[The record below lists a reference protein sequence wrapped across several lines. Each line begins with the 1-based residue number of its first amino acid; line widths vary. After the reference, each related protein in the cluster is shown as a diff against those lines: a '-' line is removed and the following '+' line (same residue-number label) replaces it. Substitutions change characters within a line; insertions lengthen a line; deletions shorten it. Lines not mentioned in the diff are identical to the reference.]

1 MLSILTNTGAADA
14 VRALNAATAEVQVHQ
29 ERISTG
35 KRVNSTKDD
44 SADYITAQQLR
55 SDADGRRAIGKSMAN
70 AGSVLD
76 VANLGAEQI
85 SNILNSIRDKALS
98 LTGNDAGSKDSIAK
112 DVKALVDQI
121 NTIARNSNLNG
132 INLLTGRPA
141 TVTTTKTVT
150 TMSPSSYAPPALP
163 TMAALPPGSTLT
175 NNGTGSTTLQTVTTD
190 APSANA
196 GDPELAAKTLGTPPE
211 NASASYTVAGGPQ
224 AGRMDVAFNAFGE
237 GDVME
242 VWQNGTRIAATGQSY
257 AASGGAVSAGKAVS
271 GENIVSFDY
280 DPSKGALTF
289 RFNPNGADSGT
300 AWAVTGVALNDKTAP
315 IASVSTSAAT
325 SQAQGAVPFNYDV
338 SVGLKGEKIS
348 IGSRDL
354 STTGLG
360 LDSVDWLGALTGAIG
375 AVDGAKGRVS
385 EALSHFGTKARSFDI
400 ASLFNTKLG
409 DVLDIAVGNIV
420 DADLGVE
427 SAKLQSAQIKQQLAA
442 KALSI
447 ANDQPKILLSLFDKK
462 AA

>member
-29 ERISTG
+29 ERIATG

-44 SADYITAQQLR
+44 SAAYITAQQLR

-70 AGSVLD
+70 AGSMLD

-121 NTIARNSNLNG
+121 NTIAKNSNLNG

-141 TVTTTKTVT
+141 SVTTTKTVT
-150 TMSPSSYAPPALP
+150 TMSPSAYPPPTLP

-175 NNGTGSTTLQTVTTD
+175 SNGTGSTLQTVTTD
-190 APSANA
+190 APSATA
-196 GDPELAAKTLGTPPE
+196 GDPELAAKALGTPPE
-211 NASASYTVAGGPQ
+211 NASASYTVSGGQQ

-242 VWQNGTRIAATGQSY
+242 VWQNGTRIAATGQNY
-257 AASGGAVSAGKAVS
+257 AAGCGAVSAGKAVS
-271 GENIVSFDY
+271 GETIVSFDY
-280 DPSKGALTF
+280 DPSRGDLTF
-289 RFNPNGADSGT
+289 RFNPGGADSAT
-300 AWAVTGVALNDKTAP
+300 AWAVTGVALNDRTAP
-315 IASVSTSAAT
+315 IASTSTSATT
-325 SQAQGAVPFNYDV
+325 SQAKGAVPINYDV

-354 STTGLG
+354 STAGLG
-360 LDSVDWLGALTGAIG
+360 LDSVDWLGALGSAIG
-375 AVDGAKGRVS
+375 AVDGAKGRVN
-385 EALSHFGTKARSFDI
+385 EALSHFGTRARSFDI

-427 SAKLQSAQIKQQLAA
+427 AAKLQSAQIKQQLAA

>member
-14 VRALNAATAEVQVHQ
+14 VRALNAATADVQVHQ
-29 ERISTG
+29 ERVATG
-35 KRVNSTKDD
+35 KRVNGTKDD
-44 SADYITAQQLR
+44 SADYVTAQQLR
-55 SDADGRRAIGKSMAN
+55 SDADVRRAIGSSMAR
-70 AGSVLD
+70 AGSALD
-76 VANLGAEQI
+76 VANMGAEQI
-85 SNILNSIRDKALS
+85 SNILNSIREKALS
-98 LTGNDAGSKDSIAK
+98 LSGNDAGSNTALSSDL
-112 DVKALVDQI
+112 KALVDQTD
-121 NTIARNSNLNG
+121 TIAKNSNFNG

-141 TVTTTKTVT
+141 TVTTTRT
-150 TMSPSSYAPPALP
+150 TTTLSPSRYAPPALP

-175 NNGTGSTTLQTVTTD
+175 PSGTGSVVETITTGDPL
-190 APSANA
+190 PSS

-211 NASASYTVAGGPQ
+211 NASASYTVSGGTQ
-224 AGRMDVAFNAFGE
+224 AGRMDVAFNAFGG

-242 VWQNGTRIAATGQSY
+242 VWQNGARIAATGQAY
-257 AASGGAVSAGKAVS
+257 AAGGGAVSAGKAVR

-280 DPSKGALTF
+280 DPNKGDLSF
-289 RFNPNGADSGT
+289 RFNPGGADAGT
-300 AWAVTGVALNDKTAP
+300 AWAVTGIALNDTGAP
-315 IASVSTSAAT
+315 IASSSTSSTT
-325 SQAQGAVPFNYDV
+325 SQANGAVPFSYTVMTGTN
-338 SVGLKGEKIS
+338 GEKIS

-354 STTGLG
+354 SSKGLG
-360 LDSVDWLGALTGAIG
+360 LGAVDWLGALTGAMG
-375 AVDGAKGRVS
+375 AVDGAKGRVN
-385 EALSHFGTKARSFDI
+385 EALSHFGSKARAFGI

-447 ANDQPKILLSLFDKK
+447 ANDQPRILLSLFDKK

>member
-14 VRALNAATAEVQVHQ
+14 VRALNAAIAEVQVHQ

-70 AGSVLD
+70 AGSMLD

-121 NTIARNSNLNG
+121 NTIAKNSNLNG

-150 TMSPSSYAPPALP
+150 TMSPSAYPPPTLP

-175 NNGTGSTTLQTVTTD
+175 GNGTGSTLQTVTTD
-190 APSANA
+190 APSATA
-196 GDPELAAKTLGTPPE
+196 GDPELAAKALGTPPE
-211 NASASYTVAGGPQ
+211 NASASYTVSGGQQ

-242 VWQNGTRIAATGQSY
+242 VWQNGTRIAATGQTY
-257 AASGGAVSAGKAVS
+257 AAGGGGVAAGKAVS

-280 DPSKGALTF
+280 DPSKGDLTF
-289 RFNPNGADSGT
+289 RFNPNGADSAT

-315 IASVSTSAAT
+315 IASTSTSATT

-354 STTGLG
+354 STAGLG
-360 LDSVDWLGALTGAIG
+360 LDSVDWLGALGSAIG
-375 AVDGAKGRVS
+375 AVDGAKGRVN

-427 SAKLQSAQIKQQLAA
+427 AAQLQSAQIKQQLAA

>member
-1 MLSILTNTGAADA
+1 M
-14 VRALNAATAEVQVHQ
+14 
-29 ERISTG
+29 
-35 KRVNSTKDD
+35 
-44 SADYITAQQLR
+44 R

-70 AGSVLD
+70 AGSVRD
-76 VANLGAEQI
+76 VATAGAEQI
-85 SNILNSIRDKALS
+85 SNILNSIREKALS
-98 LTGNDAGSKDSIAK
+98 LTGNDAGSKDSISR

-121 NTIARNSNLNG
+121 NTIAKNSNLNG

-150 TMSPSSYAPPALP
+150 TLSPSAYPPPTLP
-163 TMAALPPGSTLT
+163 TMAALPPASTLT
-175 NNGTGSTTLQTVTTD
+175 SNGTGSTLQTVTTD

-196 GDPELAAKTLGTPPE
+196 GDPERAAKALGTPPE
-211 NASASYTVAGGPQ
+211 NASASYTVPGGQQ
-224 AGRMDVAFNAFGE
+224 AGRMDVAFNAFGD

-257 AASGGAVSAGKAVS
+257 AAGGGAVSAGKAVS

-280 DPSKGALTF
+280 DPSKGDLSF
-289 RFNPNGADSGT
+289 RFNPNGAYSGT

-315 IASVSTSAAT
+315 IASVSTSATT
-325 SQAQGAVPFNYDV
+325 SQARGAVPFNYDV

-360 LDSVDWLGALTGAIG
+360 LDSVDWLGALGSAIG
-375 AVDGAKGRVS
+375 VVDGAKGRVN

-409 DVLDIAVGNIV
+409 GVLDIAVGNIV

>member
-1 MLSILTNTGAADA
+1 MLSILTNTGDADA
-14 VRALNAATAEVQVHQ
+14 VRARNAATAEVQVHQ

-55 SDADGRRAIGKSMAN
+55 SDADGRRAIGQSMAN

-85 SNILNSIRDKALS
+85 GALLNSIREKALS
-98 LTGNDAGSKDSIAK
+98 LSGNDAGSKGSIAN

-121 NTIARNSNLNG
+121 NTIAKNSNLNG
-132 INLLTGRPA
+132 INLLTGRPSA
-141 TVTTTKTVT
+141 VTTTKTTT
-150 TMSPSSYAPPALP
+150 TMSPSSNAPPALP

-175 NNGTGSTTLQTVTTD
+175 SNGNGSTLQTVTTSD
-190 APSANA
+190 PSSNA
-196 GDPELAAKTLGTPPE
+196 GDPELAAKALGTPPE
-211 NASASYTVAGGPQ
+211 NASTSYTVSGGPQ
-224 AGRMDVAFNAFGE
+224 AGRMDVAFNAFGD

-257 AASGGAVSAGKAVS
+257 AAGGGGVSAGKAVS
-271 GENIVSFDY
+271 GENSVSFNY
-280 DPSKGALTF
+280 DPSKGDLTF
-289 RFNPNGADSGT
+289 RFNPNGADSAT

-315 IASVSTSAAT
+315 IATASTSAT
-325 SQAQGAVPFNYDV
+325 TTQAQGAVPFNYDV
-338 SVGLKGEKIS
+338 SIGLNGEKIS

-354 STTGLG
+354 STAGLG

-375 AVDGAKGRVS
+375 AVDGAKGRVN

-427 SAKLQSAQIKQQLAA
+427 AAKLQSAQIKQQLAA
-442 KALSI
+442 KALPI

>member
-1 MLSILTNTGAADA
+1 MTNTGAADA

-29 ERISTG
+29 ERVSTG
-35 KRVNSTKDD
+35 KRVNGTKDD

-55 SDADGRRAIGKSMAN
+55 SDADVRRAIGKSMAN
-70 AGSVLD
+70 ASSVLD
-76 VANLGAEQI
+76 VANMGAEQI
-85 SNILNSIRDKALS
+85 SNILNSIREKAMS
-98 LTGNDAGSKDSIAK
+98 LTGSDGGSKSSIA
-112 DVKALVDQI
+112 DSVKALVDQI
-121 NTIARNSNLNG
+121 NTIAKSSNLNG
-132 INLLTGRPA
+132 INLLTARPA

-150 TMSPSSYAPPALP
+150 TMSPSTYAPPALP

-175 NNGTGSTTLQTVTTD
+175 NTGTGSTLQTVTTD
-190 APSANA
+190 GPSASA
-196 GDPELAAKTLGTPPE
+196 GDPELAAKVLGTPPE
-211 NASASYTVAGGPQ
+211 NASTSYTVAGGPQ
-224 AGRMDVAFNAFGE
+224 AGRMDVAFNAFGD

-242 VWQNGTRIAATGQSY
+242 IWQNGTRIAATGQSY
-257 AASGGAVSAGKAVS
+257 AAGGGAVSAGKAVS

-280 DPSKGALTF
+280 DPSKGDLTF
-289 RFNPNGADSGT
+289 RFNPNGADAGT

-315 IASVSTSAAT
+315 IASVSTSAT
-325 SQAQGAVPFNYDV
+325 SSQAQGAVPFNYDV
-338 SVGLKGEKIS
+338 ITGTNGEKIS

-354 STTGLG
+354 SAAGLG
-360 LDSVDWLGALTGAIG
+360 LDALDWLGALGSAMG
-375 AVDGAKGRVS
+375 AVDGAKGRVN

>member
-29 ERISTG
+29 ERVSTG

-55 SDADGRRAIGKSMAN
+55 SDADVRRAIGKSMAN

-76 VANLGAEQI
+76 IANMGAEQI
-85 SNILNSIRDKALS
+85 SNILNSIREKALS
-98 LTGNDAGSKDSIAK
+98 LTGNDAGSKDSISR

-121 NTIARNSNLNG
+121 NTIAKSSNLNG

-150 TMSPSSYAPPALP
+150 TMSPSAYPPPALP

-175 NNGTGSTTLQTVTTD
+175 SNGTGSTLQTITTD
-190 APSANA
+190 APSATA
-196 GDPELAAKTLGTPPE
+196 GDPELAAKALGTPPE
-211 NASASYTVAGGPQ
+211 NASASYTVSGGQ
-224 AGRMDVAFNAFGE
+224 QGGRMDVAFNAFGD

-242 VWQNGTRIAATGQSY
+242 VWQNGTRIAATGQNY
-257 AASGGAVSAGKAVS
+257 AAGGGAISAGKAVS
-271 GENIVSFDY
+271 GQNVVSFDY
-280 DPSKGALTF
+280 DPSKGDLNF
-289 RFNPNGADSGT
+289 RFNPNGADGAT

-325 SQAQGAVPFNYDV
+325 SQAPGTVPFNYDV
-338 SVGLKGEKIS
+338 MTGTNGEKIS

-354 STTGLG
+354 STAGLG
-360 LDSVDWLGALTGAIG
+360 LDSLDWLGGLSGAMG
-375 AVDGAKGRVS
+375 AVDGAKGRVN

-409 DVLDIAVGNIV
+409 DVLDTAVGNIV